1 MAGFFI
7 ASAGRTGPER
17 TRRLLR
23 WFAMESNAAWTLNE
37 GRSRVTAG
45 PSKIGSEPGVGV
57 KWSTLGCV
65 LLGFLATTT
74 ADCLR
79 RLGRSR
85 WLSRVP

>member
-1 MAGFFI
+1 MAGFVI

-37 GRSRVTAG
+37 RRTKVTAG
-45 PSKIGSEPGVGV
+45 PNKVGCEPGVGV
-57 KWSTLGCV
+57 KWSTLGCL

-74 ADCLR
+74 ANSLR

-85 WLSRVP
+85 